1 MIISFT
7 GHRLDKIGIKIPSET
22 YYKIYKSIE
31 DKLKELKPSKTISGM
46 ALGVDQISAIISY
59 RLNIPFIAAIPFKGQ
74 ENLWNDKE
82 KITYNKLL
90 KLSCEQVVVN
100 TGAYSA
106 SHYQTRN
113 EWMVDNSDLLIAIF
127 NGSKSGTANCVN
139 YAKSKNK
146 QSIIINPSDL

>member
-7 GHRLDKIGIKIPSET
+7 GHRLDKIGIKIPSEI

-74 ENLWNDKE
+74 ENLWSDKE
-82 KITYNKLL
+82 KNTYNKLL
-90 KLSCEQVVVN
+90 KLSCEQVIVN
-100 TGAYSA
+100 TGTYLT

-127 NGSKSGTANCVN
+127 NGSKSGTANCIN
-139 YAKSKNK
+139 YAKRKNK
-146 QSIIINPSDL
+146 EILVINPSNL